1 MCPRDYEPTIVAHV
15 CPWNQVLFVAAHM
28 QLGDQ
33 VPSFAAE
40 LAHLHI
46 WTWSCYTFH
55 PADDL
60 TSSLGGHLPLAKPV
74 HEGWKGLLLLQI
86 QRRQYKAKRN
96 TKTGNMKQP
105 EEHNN
110 FSN

>member
-15 CPWNQVLFVAAHM
+15 CPWDQVLFVAAHM

-60 TSSLGGHLPLAKPV
+60 TSSLGGHLPLTKSV

-86 QRRQYKAKRN
+86 QRRQDKANRN

-105 EEHNN
+105 EEHSN